1 MIPSFVSWA
10 PRVLVCAVLFSAGA
24 AYGQVNATL
33 VVPSNLPAGSVCTSF
48 VFNNASGPTVTCAN
62 WSGPSAFSCSASASP
77 ATIAS
82 GGSSTLTMTCSG
94 GTAPYSYSLTGG
106 AQGQT
111 SNKFVVS
118 PTATTTYSLTAT
130 DAAPAQASSGPQ
142 TTKVTVSPGG
152 GGSGGPIS
160 CSGNGITGTQT
171 ATLTWGGTGAS
182 KVVPAGVNDAIVIQ
196 FTAGNTS
203 HASALRGF
211 EYGSS
216 ASFRTG
222 VLSTTPCDFT
232 GSLPYASS
240 ANSTTISAMMAVA
253 PIQGGGGTFLVP
265 LVNGTTYYWNIR
277 TAPDAACGASNN
289 CQMKFSLSP

>member
-10 PRVLVCAVLFSAGA
+10 PRVLACAALFSAAA
-24 AYGQVNATL
+24 AYGQVPAVQVL
-33 VVPSNLPAGSVCTSF
+33 VQGSGTVCSSWSVTSG
-48 VFNNASGPTVTCAN
+48 AQGPTLICNTG
-62 WSGPSAFSCSASASP
+62 SGSALSCSASASP

-82 GGSSTLTMTCSG
+82 GGSSTLTMNCSG
-94 GTAPYSYSLTGG
+94 GATPYSFSLSGG
-106 AQGQT
+106 AQGQ
-111 SNKFVVS
+111 SGNQFVVS
-118 PTATTTYSLTAT
+118 PTATTQYSITAK
-130 DAAPAQASSGPQ
+130 DAAQVTS
-142 TTKVTVSPGG
+142 TKTPTVTVQTGG